1 MLHNFFSVFF
11 PPSIHLMRLLG
22 VRFFHPEVSGF
33 FEKAL
38 LETIKLR
45 KKENMVCYY
54 VLIFLPEEKK

>member
-1 MLHNFFSVFF
+1 
-11 PPSIHLMRLLG
+11 MRLLG